1 MVPFKKLTKLQGG
14 EGVPVQGLGRIS
26 PGSGIVDLPSVTVVS
41 PVRESLECQAY
52 SDVNKQEFRQKPITR
67 NNLAQNVQNSQSF
80 RQKIAL
86 LV

>member
-52 SDVNKQEFRQKPITR
+52 SDVNKQEFRQ
-67 NNLAQNVQNSQSF
+67 NL
-80 RQKIAL
+80 
-86 LV
+86 

>member
-41 PVRESLECQAY
+41 PVRESLECPY

-67 NNLAQNVQNSQSF
+67 NNLAQNAQNSHSF
-80 RQKIAL
+80 RQIIAL